1 MLFTILLEKKGLYA
15 KLKWKQQIYWK
26 KRDCMLN
33 LNGSNREREAEYHG
47 KYI

>member
-15 KLKWKQQIYWK
+15 KL
-26 KRDCMLN
+26 
-33 LNGSNREREAEYHG
+33 NGSNRESEAEYHG

>member
-1 MLFTILLEKKGLYA
+1 MHKNLGERCFLLF
-15 KLKWKQQIYWK
+15 YWK

-33 LNGSNREREAEYHG
+33 LSGSNRESEAEYHG